1 MPIFS
6 LTDVIA
12 TSSFKHSCDTK
23 YVRPRMHIPTEICQT
38 IIRAA
43 TCVPEAFDSSFD
55 SILHEDR
62 ESVVKAIQKSMSTK
76 AALSL
81 VSKLFHELAEEF
93 LYEIIF
99 VSRFDHIPHLTK
111 LLQSQP
117 NNNPSHKAYGLHCRR
132 LEISLGTG
140 AVDYKDQAW
149 DEGGHV
155 LWGLIPACPNVT
167 VLICRVWRR
176 IRPGAFLLGCPK
188 LPHVTNPVLWKIIA
202 STCGPHLRRLEL
214 FGLSMRMDHTEM
226 LLRYCTKLEVCHLV
240 HVRPLLAGGETCD
253 VEEFVFPQFSC
264 IRSLR
269 HVVHDEK
276 MAEPSGFFDQE
287 TRESFAKYKTG
298 VPWPPCLLGPPYSLP
313 FLHTLHIDQFTPRIT
328 QLDIS
333 NVRSLRIRPATASA
347 GREISSTNWSSATSL
362 THLSYC
368 GYPVS
373 LQTFLDYFPNIKELS
388 LHYGYEQ
395 DVHSIVTKP
404 HLSLSVIKFC
414 SVYSH
419 AVNLHN
425 HVADLLSVAQSKML
439 PSLTSVLI
447 MRGRIAK
454 DDGGL
459 PWGKFRTLGITLRVK
474 VVKPSG
480 RYKVDGQV
488 QMPDYTFRE

>member
-1 MPIFS
+1 M
-6 LTDVIA
+6 
-12 TSSFKHSCDTK
+12 
-23 YVRPRMHIPTEICQT
+23 YIPTEICQ
-38 IIRAA
+38 IIIKVA
-43 TCVPEAFDSSFD
+43 TCVPEAFDSSFH

-99 VSRFDHIPHLTK
+99 VNRFDHIPHLAK

-117 NNNPSHKAYGLHCRR
+117 NRHPSCKAYGLHCRR

-140 AVDYKDQAW
+140 SIDYKDQGW
-149 DEGGHV
+149 YEGGHV

-167 VLICRVWRR
+167 TLICHVWAKRTR
-176 IRPGAFLLGCPK
+176 ESLLRCPNV
-188 LPHVTNPVLWKIIA
+188 PHLTNPALWKIIA
-202 STCGPHLRRLEL
+202 STCGPHLKRLEL
-214 FGLSMRMDHTEM
+214 FGLSMRMDRAEM

-240 HVRPLLAGGETCD
+240 HIRPFIDGETYD
-253 VEEFVFPQFSC
+253 GEEPTFSQSSWV
-264 IRSLR
+264 RSSC
-269 HVVHDEK
+269 VVRDETRDK
-276 MAEPSGFFDQE
+276 PSGLFDLE
-287 TRESFAKYKTG
+287 TRESFANTKND
-298 VPWPPCLLGPPYSLP
+298 VSWPPCSLGPPYSLP

-328 QLDIS
+328 QLDMS
-333 NVRSLRIRPATASA
+333 NVQSLRIRHATSSA
-347 GREISSTNWSSATSL
+347 EVITRDISSTNWSSATSL

-373 LQTFLDYFPNIKELS
+373 LQTFLDCFPNIKELS
-388 LHYGYEQ
+388 LHYRYEE
-395 DVHSIVTKP
+395 DVQSVVTKP
-404 HLSLSVIKFC
+404 HHSLSVIKFY
-414 SVYSH
+414 SVYYYH
-419 AVNLHN
+419 VNLSK

-439 PSLTSVLI
+439 PSLTYVLI
-447 MRGRIAK
+447 TRGRTSK

-480 RYKVDGQV
+480 RYKVDGHFR
-488 QMPDYTFRE
+488 MPEYIFRE